1 MAELLRINVVHST
14 QHKIFPTISIGILV
28 LLGAIIL
35 LVEGRAK
42 VAAGKPIFS
51 KPKSIFI
58 ENYDKIKFWGC
69 LGMMVAYFSLLDV
82 IGFTVTSIVF
92 VYLFNTL
99 FGGLDRLKNK
109 KYHLNSLIISLIS
122 VVSIS
127 LLFGTIFDITLPDG
141 ICTIW
146 IKSLGITIF

>member
-1 MAELLRINVVHST
+1 MAELLRIHVVHST
-14 QHKIFPTISIGILV
+14 QHKIFPTITIWILV
-28 LLGAIIL
+28 ILGIIIL

-42 VAAGKPIFS
+42 AKAGKPLFT
-51 KPKSIFI
+51 KPKSIFV
-58 ENYDKIKFWGC
+58 ENYDKLKFWGC
-69 LGMMVAYFSLLDV
+69 IALMVAYFSLLDV
-82 IGFTVTSIVF
+82 IGFTVTSILF

-109 KYHLNSLIISLIS
+109 KYHLNSIIISLVS
-122 VVSIS
+122 VISIS
-127 LLFGTIFDITLPDG
+127 LLFGTVFDITLPDG